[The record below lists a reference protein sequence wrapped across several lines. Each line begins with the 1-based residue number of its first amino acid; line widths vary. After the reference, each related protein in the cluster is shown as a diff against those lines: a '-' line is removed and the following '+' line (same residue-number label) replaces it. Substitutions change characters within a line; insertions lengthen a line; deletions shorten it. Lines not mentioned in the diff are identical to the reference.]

1 MMRGFFFSMDTIL
14 AFMIA
19 LLFIGAIFTAIS
31 SIPAASDDYSYL
43 RRIVDDSLVVMEKRG
58 ILENSIRANSSQP
71 IREFAAILPNNLCY
85 RISIAKP
92 PAITP
97 ILAQENCL
105 CQSFTIGR
113 RSVVVADSTSVEYL
127 AEMRACLK

>member
-1 MMRGFFFSMDTIL
+1 MDTIL

-31 SIPAASDDYSYL
+31 AIPSYSDGYNYL
-43 RRIVDDSLVVMEKRG
+43 RRIVDDSLLVMEKKG
-58 ILENSIRANSSQP
+58 ILENSIKTNSSQP
-71 IREFAAILPNNLCY
+71 IRDFAAILPKNICY
-85 RISIAKP
+85 RIAISKP

-97 ILAQENCL
+97 ILAQENCA
-105 CQSFTIGR
+105 CSSFSIGR
-113 RSVVVADSTSVEYL
+113 RSIVVTDSTSEEYL